1 MSIVNTILNKVD
13 LNTTKYSEK
22 LRKMGRDTRKQT
34 KGIGDSFKQLGGAWK
49 AAVAAIAA
57 GALSGAIA
65 KELMS
70 TEKAVASFIQSTGGI
85 KEARAQFEMLQ
96 QAARDT
102 IQPFDALK
110 AASLDL
116 RRNGIEPTAAQLKTF
131 SQIAYGTGQSLET
144 VASAFTGVLRGNYR
158 GLQQLGIKAQDTGTA
173 LQLTYKGVTT
183 EIQKNTAALAGYFD
197 AIGAEN
203 EGVLEYLQ
211 GGLTGAMN
219 QLENAW
225 GDFYRALGES
235 GLGDLIRDMVREA
248 ATSLDEITA
257 WINDNREPIR
267 AFFQDVGDS
276 WRTISKTAKDVFD
289 GIARASNDFWE
300 ESGLAAATGTGNM
313 IDALSQLFNFARAGF
328 LQVMKYANLA
338 WAGIRGIK
346 DIGAASF
353 EGVLTAIKTGSLAE
367 GQKVIE
373 DAIIRAAESSEEI
386 IRIYD
391 NATDDLFGDI
401 KKNLDRI
408 KEARL
413 GYEDV
418 KPGEAFNYRSWEKGG
433 APESREFGQQTA
445 TAGGKRGGG
454 RKSAPKPEKDGWP
467 EYYAGLASIARQGY
481 SDIEKLRAE
490 HGDRIAELNKQ
501 FAASQ
506 SATDAEYLAARK
518 ILDDDYFRQYKDKQK
533 EARDFLREM
542 KNDEMADLD
551 NEYRERLEKLKW
563 YYDQGL
569 ILEQEYQD
577 GLADIRKD
585 YDGKRKS
592 AKKQIPKEVQEE
604 IDGINDMAGGISNLS
619 SAFGQLTQGMS
630 ESSASYKALF
640 AIQKSFAIASAT
652 ANAILAWTQAI
663 TDTSNTTWVGKLAAY
678 ANAVALTTGI
688 LGQLKSV
695 TMHDKGGSIPAG
707 GLGIV
712 GEYGPEVVEGPARVT
727 SRRKTADLARSAM
740 SGGSVTVNLYE
751 DASRAGQSD
760 TETRDGDRIINI
772 FVSNI
777 RRGGQMAKTLENTY
791 QIRRYGA

>member
-22 LRKMGRDTRKQT
+22 LRKMGKDTRKQA
-34 KGIGDSFKQLGGAWK
+34 KGIGDDFKQLGGAWK

-116 RRNGIEPTAAQLKTF
+116 RRNGVEPTAAQLKTF

-144 VASAFTGVLRGNYR
+144 VASAFTGVIRGNYR
-158 GLQQLGIKAQDTGTA
+158 GLQQLGIKAQDTGTT

-183 EIQKNTAALAGYFD
+183 EIEKNTAALTGYF
-197 AIGAEN
+197 AEIGREN
-203 EGVLEYLQ
+203 EGVLDYLQ
-211 GGLTGAMN
+211 SGLTGAAN
-219 QLENAW
+219 QMENAW
-225 GDFYRALGES
+225 GDFYRAIAES
-235 GLGDLIRDMVREA
+235 GLGDLFRDMVRDA
-248 ATSLDEITA
+248 ATSLDDITA
-257 WINDNREPIR
+257 WINENREPIK
-267 AFFQDVGDS
+267 AFFADVGDS

-289 GIARASNDFWE
+289 GITRASNDFWE
-300 ESGLAAATGTGNM
+300 ESGLAATTGCDSM

-386 IRIYD
+386 IRLYD

-408 KEARL
+408 RLARL
-413 GYEDV
+413 GYEDL
-418 KPGEAFNYRSWEKGG
+418 KPGEIFNYRTWEKGG
-433 APESREFGQQTA
+433 APKSREFGQQTT

-454 RKSAPKPEKDGWP
+454 GRSAPKPEKDGWP

-490 HGDRIAELNKQ
+490 HGDRIAELNRQ

-518 ILDDDYFRQYKDKQK
+518 ILDDDYIRQYKDKQK

-569 ILEQEYQD
+569 ILEQDYQD

-585 YDGKRKS
+585 YDGKRKG
-592 AKKQIPKEVQEE
+592 AKKQIPKELQEE

-619 SAFGQLTQGMS
+619 SAFGELTQGMN
-630 ESSASYKALF
+630 ESSAGYKALF
-640 AIQKSFAIASAT
+640 ALQKSFAVASAT
-652 ANAILAWTQAI
+652 MNALAVWMEAL
-663 TDTSNTTWVGKLAAY
+663 DTKPFIPAGLAAY

-712 GEYGPEVVEGPARVT
+712 GEYGPEVIAGPANIT

>member
-49 AAVAAIAA
+49 AAIAAISA
-57 GALSGAIA
+57 GALTGAIS

-70 TEKAVASFIQSTGGI
+70 TEKAVASFIQTTGGI

-116 RRNGIEPTAAQLKTF
+116 RRNGVEPTAAQLKTF

-158 GLQQLGIKAQDTGTA
+158 GLQQLGITAKDTGST
-173 LQLTYKGVTT
+173 LLLTYKGVTT
-183 EIQKNTAALAGYFD
+183 EIEKNTAALSGYF
-197 AIGAEN
+197 AEIGAEN

-248 ATSLDEITA
+248 ATSLDDITA
-257 WINDNREPIR
+257 WINENREPIK
-267 AFFQDVGDS
+267 AFFEDVYTS
-276 WRTISKTAKDVFD
+276 WQEIKQVTTDTFRDIKSVVD
-289 GIARASNDFWE
+289 DFWE
-300 ESGLAAATGTGNM
+300 SSGLAAATGTNNM
-313 IDALSQLFNFARAGF
+313 IAALSQLFNFARMGF
-328 LQVMKYANLA
+328 VQVMRYANLA
-338 WAGIRGIK
+338 WEAVKGTASAQWEGISTAVTEFSLDAGYKAFDSAMGNMR
-346 DIGAASF
+346 
-353 EGVLTAIKTGSLAE
+353 
-367 GQKVIE
+367 
-373 DAIIRAAESSEEI
+373 
-386 IRIYD
+386 
-391 NATDDLFGDI
+391 
-401 KKNLDRI
+401 KNLDTINRVADSTMQDIARNTQKRI
-408 KEARL
+408 QEIEDSAL
-413 GYEDV
+413 GY
-418 KPGEAFNYRSWEKGG
+418 GG
-433 APESREFGQQTA
+433 PAAAGSYMTWLNQRGGNEPRTFGTSA
-445 TAGGKRGGG
+445 AAGGGRRGGGG
-454 RKSAPKPEKDGWP
+454 RKAAPRPEQDGWP
-467 EYYAGLASIARQGY
+467 EYFKGLQNIARQGY

-490 HGDRIAELNKQ
+490 HGDRIAELNRQ
-501 FAASQ
+501 FAESQ
-506 SATDAEYLAARK
+506 SATEAEYLAAK
-518 ILDDDYFRQYKDKQK
+518 KVLDDDYLREYKEKQQ
-533 EARDFLREM
+533 EARDYLREL
-542 KNDEMADLD
+542 KNDEMLDLD
-551 NEYRERLEKLKW
+551 NEYRTKLEKLREFHE
-563 YYDQGL
+563 QGL
-569 ILEQEYQD
+569 IAEQEYQD

-585 YDGKRKS
+585 YDSKRE
-592 AKKQIPKEVQEE
+592 KKGLSKDQQKE
-604 IDGINDMAGGISNLS
+604 IDGIHDMAGGINTLS
-619 SAFGQLTQGMS
+619 EAFGNLTQGMS
-630 ESSASYKALF
+630 ESSAAYKALF
-640 AIQKSFAIASAT
+640 VLQKSFAVASAT
-652 ANAILAWTQAI
+652 MNAFAAWMEAL
-663 TDTSNTTWVGKLAAY
+663 NTKPFIPAGLAAY

-695 TMHDKGGSIPAG
+695 TMHDKGGRIPAG

-712 GEYGPEVVEGPARVT
+712 GEYGPEVIEGPANVT
-727 SRRKTADLARSAM
+727 SRRKTADLARSAI

-760 TETRDGDRIINI
+760 TEEQDGDRIINI

>member
-34 KGIGDSFKQLGGAWK
+34 KGIGASFKELGGAWK

-116 RRNGIEPTAAQLKTF
+116 RRNGIEPTADQLKTF

-144 VASAFTGVLRGNYR
+144 VASAFTGVIRGNYR
-158 GLQQLGIKAQDTGTA
+158 GLQQLGIKAQDTGTT

-183 EIQKNTAALAGYFD
+183 EIEKNTAALSGYFA
-197 AIGAEN
+197 AIGQEN

-211 GGLTGAMN
+211 GGLTGAVN
-219 QLENAW
+219 QMENAW

-276 WRTISKTAKDVFD
+276 WRAISKTAKDVFD
-289 GIARASNDFWE
+289 GIAKASNDFWE

-353 EGVLTAIKTGSLAE
+353 EGVLTAIKTGSLEE

-373 DAIIRAAESSEEI
+373 NAIIRAAESSEEI

-408 KEARL
+408 RLARL
-413 GYEDV
+413 GYEDL
-418 KPGEAFNYRSWEKGG
+418 KPGEVFNYRSWEKGG

-445 TAGGKRGGG
+445 TAGGKRGGGG

-518 ILDDDYFRQYKDKQK
+518 ILDDDYIRQYKDKQK

-551 NEYRERLEKLKW
+551 NEYREKLEKLKE

-569 ILEQEYQD
+569 ILETEYQD

-585 YDGKRKS
+585 YDSKRE
-592 AKKQIPKEVQEE
+592 KKGLSKDQQKE
-604 IDGINDMAGGISNLS
+604 IDGIHDMASGINTLS
-619 SAFGQLTQGMS
+619 EAFGNLTQGMS
-630 ESSASYKALF
+630 ESSTAYKALF
-640 AIQKSFAIASAT
+640 VLQKSFAVASAT
-652 ANAILAWTQAI
+652 MNAFAAWMEAL
-663 TDTSNTTWVGKLAAY
+663 NTKPFIPAGLAAY

-727 SRRKTADLARSAM
+727 SRRKTADLARSAI

>member
-22 LRKMGRDTRKQT
+22 LRKMGKDTRKQT
-34 KGIGDSFKQLGGAWK
+34 KGIGASFKELGGAWK

-116 RRNGIEPTAAQLKTF
+116 RRNGVEPTAAQLKTF

-144 VASAFTGVLRGNYR
+144 VASAFTGVIRGNYR
-158 GLQQLGIKAQDTGTA
+158 GLQQLGIKAQDTGAT

-183 EIQKNTAALAGYFD
+183 EIQKNTAALAAYF
-197 AIGAEN
+197 AEIGQEN

-248 ATSLDEITA
+248 ATSLDDITA
-257 WINDNREPIR
+257 WINDNREPIK
-267 AFFQDVGDS
+267 AFFTTITESWDS
-276 WRTISKTAKDVFD
+276 IVTATKDSVKIIKD
-289 GIARASNDFWE
+289 TVNDLWE
-300 ESGLAAATGTGNM
+300 SSGLAAATGTNNM
-313 IDALSQLFNFARAGF
+313 IEALSQFFNFARAGF
-328 LQVMKYANLA
+328 LEVAK
-338 WAGIRGIK
+338 WATNTWTAIMGGFQAVGEGIGNWLGGGEFGKAYNRVLNQAADQIGK
-346 DIGAASF
+346 DTENFNG
-353 EGVLTAIKTGSLAE
+353 AIKTYHAE
-367 GQKVIE
+367 I
-373 DAIIRAAESSEEI
+373 S
-386 IRIYD
+386 
-391 NATDDLFGDI
+391 
-401 KKNLDRI
+401 KNLQRLAD
-408 KEARL
+408 ANL
-413 GYEDV
+413 GYKDL
-418 KPGEAFNYRSWEKGG
+418 KPGEVFNYRSWEQGG
-433 APESREFGQQTA
+433 APEPREFGQQTT
-445 TAGGKRGGG
+445 TAGGKRGGGG

-518 ILDDDYFRQYKDKQK
+518 ILDDDYLRQYKDKQQ

-542 KNDEMADLD
+542 KNDEMLDLD
-551 NEYRERLEKLKW
+551 NEYREKLEKLKE

-569 ILEQEYQD
+569 ILETEYQE
-577 GLADIRKD
+577 GLSDIRKD

-604 IDGINDMAGGISNLS
+604 IDGINDMAGGINNLS
-619 SAFGQLTQGMS
+619 SAFGNLTQGMS
-630 ESSASYKALF
+630 ESSTAYKALF
-640 AIQKSFAIASAT
+640 ALQKSFAVASAT
-652 ANAILAWTQAI
+652 MNAFAAWMEAL
-663 TDTSNTTWVGKLAAY
+663 NTKPFIPAGLAAY

-712 GEYGPEVVEGPARVT
+712 GEYGPEVIAGPANVT
-727 SRRKTADLARSAM
+727 SRRKTADLARSAI

>member
-34 KGIGDSFKQLGGAWK
+34 KGIGASFKELGGAWK

-158 GLQQLGIKAQDTGTA
+158 GLQQLGIKAQDTGAT

-183 EIQKNTAALAGYFD
+183 EIQKNTAALSGYFA

-248 ATSLDEITA
+248 ASSLDDITA
-257 WINDNREPIR
+257 WINENREPIR

-289 GIARASNDFWE
+289 GIAKASNDFWE

-408 KEARL
+408 KETRL

-418 KPGEAFNYRSWEKGG
+418 KPGETFNYRSWEKGG
-433 APESREFGQQTA
+433 APEPREFGQQT
-445 TAGGKRGGG
+445 TAGGKRGGGG

-518 ILDDDYFRQYKDKQK
+518 ILDDDYLRQYKDKQQ

-542 KNDEMADLD
+542 KNDEMLDLD
-551 NEYRERLEKLKW
+551 NEYREKLEKLKE

-619 SAFGQLTQGMS
+619 SAFGELTQGMS
-630 ESSASYKALF
+630 KSSASYKALF
-640 AIQKSFAIASAT
+640 AMQKSFAVASAT
-652 ANAILAWTQAI
+652 MNAFAAWMEAL
-663 TDTSNTTWVGKLAAY
+663 NTKPFIPAGLAAY

-712 GEYGPEVVEGPARVT
+712 GEYGPEIIEGPANVT

-751 DASRAGQSD
+751 DASRAGQSE
-760 TETRDGDRIINI
+760 TEERDGDRIINI

>member
-34 KGIGDSFKQLGGAWK
+34 KGIGASFKELGGAWK

-144 VASAFTGVLRGNYR
+144 VASAFTGVIRGNYR
-158 GLQQLGIKAQDTGTA
+158 GLQQLGIKAQDTGAT

-183 EIQKNTAALAGYFD
+183 EIQKNTAALAAYFD
-197 AIGAEN
+197 AIGKEN

-211 GGLTGAMN
+211 GGLTGAIN
-219 QLENAW
+219 QMENAW

-248 ATSLDEITA
+248 ASALDDITA

-289 GIARASNDFWE
+289 GIAKASNDFWE

-373 DAIIRAAESSEEI
+373 NAIIRAAESSEEI
-386 IRIYD
+386 IRLYD

-408 KEARL
+408 RLARL
-413 GYEDV
+413 GYEDL
-418 KPGEAFNYRSWEKGG
+418 KPGEIFNYRSWEKGG
-433 APESREFGQQTA
+433 APESREFGQQT
-445 TAGGKRGGG
+445 TTTGGKRGGGG

-518 ILDDDYFRQYKDKQK
+518 VLDDDYLRQYKDKQQ

-542 KNDEMADLD
+542 KNDEIADLD

-585 YDGKRKS
+585 YDGKRKD

-604 IDGINDMAGGISNLS
+604 IDGINDMAGGINNLS
-619 SAFGQLTQGMS
+619 SAFGELTQGMS

-640 AIQKSFAIASAT
+640 AIQKSFAVASAT
-652 ANAILAWTQAI
+652 MNAFAAWMKAL
-663 TDTSNTTWVGKLAAY
+663 NTTPFIPAGLAAY

-712 GEYGPEVVEGPARVT
+712 GEYGPEVVEGPVRVT
-727 SRRKTADLARSAM
+727 SRRKTADLARSAI

-751 DASRAGQSD
+751 DASRAGQSE

>member
-158 GLQQLGIKAQDTGTA
+158 GLQQLGIKAQDTGTT

-183 EIQKNTAALAGYFD
+183 EIQKNTAALSGYFD

-248 ATSLDEITA
+248 ASSLDDITA
-257 WINDNREPIR
+257 WINENREPIR

-289 GIARASNDFWE
+289 GIAKASNDFWE

-353 EGVLTAIKTGSLAE
+353 EGVLTAIKTGSLEE

-373 DAIIRAAESSEEI
+373 NAIIRAAESSEEI

-401 KKNLDRI
+401 KKNLERI

-418 KPGEAFNYRSWEKGG
+418 KPGEIFNYRSWEQGG
-433 APESREFGQQTA
+433 APKSREFGQQT
-445 TAGGKRGGG
+445 TTGGKRGGG
-454 RKSAPKPEKDGWP
+454 RAAPKPEKDGWP

-518 ILDDDYFRQYKDKQK
+518 ILDDDYIRQYKDKQK

-640 AIQKSFAIASAT
+640 AIQKSFTVASAT
-652 ANAILAWTQAI
+652 MSAFAAWMEALK
-663 TDTSNTTWVGKLAAY
+663 TTPFIPAGLAAY

-688 LGQLKSV
+688 LGKLKSV

-712 GEYGPEVVEGPARVT
+712 GEYGPEVIAGPANVT

-751 DASRAGQSD
+751 DASRAGQSE

>member
-34 KGIGDSFKQLGGAWK
+34 KGIGASFKELGGAWK

-116 RRNGIEPTAAQLKTF
+116 RRNGIEPTADQLKTF

-144 VASAFTGVLRGNYR
+144 VASAFTGVIRGNYR
-158 GLQQLGIKAQDTGTA
+158 GLQQLGIKAQDTGTT

-183 EIQKNTAALAGYFD
+183 EIEKNTAALSGYFD

-248 ATSLDEITA
+248 ASSLDDITA
-257 WINDNREPIR
+257 WINENREPIR

-289 GIARASNDFWE
+289 GIAKASNDFWE

-386 IRIYD
+386 IRLYD

-401 KKNLDRI
+401 KKNLERI
-408 KEARL
+408 KLARL

-418 KPGEAFNYRSWEKGG
+418 KPGEVFNYRSWEKGG
-433 APESREFGQQTA
+433 APKSREFGQQNT

-454 RKSAPKPEKDGWP
+454 RAAPKPEKDGWP
-467 EYYAGLASIARQGY
+467 EYYASLVGIARQGY

-518 ILDDDYFRQYKDKQK
+518 VLDDDYLRQYKDKQQ

-542 KNDEMADLD
+542 KNDEMLDLD
-551 NEYRERLEKLKW
+551 NEYREKLEKLKE

-604 IDGINDMAGGISNLS
+604 IDGINDMAGGINNLS
-619 SAFGQLTQGMS
+619 SAFGNLTQGMS

-640 AIQKSFAIASAT
+640 AIQKSFAVASAT
-652 ANAILAWTQAI
+652 MNAFAAWMKAL
-663 TDTSNTTWVGKLAAY
+663 NTTPFIPAGLAAY

-712 GEYGPEVVEGPARVT
+712 GEYGPEVIAGPANVT

-751 DASRAGQSD
+751 DASRAGQSE

>member
-116 RRNGIEPTAAQLKTF
+116 RRNGVEPTAAQLKTF

-158 GLQQLGIKAQDTGTA
+158 GLQQLGIKAQDTGTT

-183 EIQKNTAALAGYFD
+183 EIQKNTAALSAYFA
-197 AIGAEN
+197 AIGQEN

-219 QLENAW
+219 QMENAW

-248 ATSLDEITA
+248 ASALDDITA

-276 WRTISKTAKDVFD
+276 WRAISKTAKDVFD
-289 GIARASNDFWE
+289 GIAKASNDFWE

-353 EGVLTAIKTGSLAE
+353 EGVLTAIKTGSLEE

-373 DAIIRAAESSEEI
+373 NAIINAAESSEEI

-408 KEARL
+408 KFARL
-413 GYEDV
+413 GYEDL
-418 KPGEAFNYRSWEKGG
+418 KPGEVFNYRSWEKGG

-445 TAGGKRGGG
+445 AGGKRGGG
-454 RKSAPKPEKDGWP
+454 KAAPKPEKDGWP

-490 HGDRIAELNKQ
+490 HGDRIAELNRQ

-518 ILDDDYFRQYKDKQK
+518 VLDDDYLRQYKDKQQ

-542 KNDEMADLD
+542 KNDEMLDLD
-551 NEYRERLEKLKW
+551 AEYREKLAKLKE

-604 IDGINDMAGGISNLS
+604 IDGINDMAGGINNLS
-619 SAFGQLTQGMS
+619 SAFGNLTQGMS

-640 AIQKSFAIASAT
+640 AIQKSFAVASAT
-652 ANAILAWTQAI
+652 MNAFAAWMEAL
-663 TDTSNTTWVGKLAAY
+663 NTTPFIPAGLAAY

-727 SRRKTADLARSAM
+727 SRRKTADLARSAI

-751 DASRAGQSD
+751 DASRAGQSE

>member
-116 RRNGIEPTAAQLKTF
+116 RRNGIEPTADQLKTF

-158 GLQQLGIKAQDTGTA
+158 GLQQLGIKAQDTGTT

-248 ATSLDEITA
+248 ASSLDDITA
-257 WINDNREPIR
+257 WINENREPIK
-267 AFFQDVGDS
+267 AFFADVGDS

-289 GIARASNDFWE
+289 GIAQASNDFWE

-391 NATDDLFGDI
+391 TATDDLFGDI

-413 GYEDV
+413 GYEDR
-418 KPGEAFNYRSWEKGG
+418 KPGEIFNYRSWEKGG
-433 APESREFGQQTA
+433 APESREFGQQTT

-454 RKSAPKPEKDGWP
+454 RAAPKPEKDGWP

-518 ILDDDYFRQYKDKQK
+518 ILDDDYLRQYKDKQQ

-542 KNDEMADLD
+542 KNDEVLDLD
-551 NEYRERLEKLKW
+551 NEYREKLEKLKE

-585 YDGKRKS
+585 YDGKRKD
-592 AKKQIPKEVQEE
+592 AKKQLPKEVQEE
-604 IDGINDMAGGISNLS
+604 IDGINEMAGGISNLS

-640 AIQKSFAIASAT
+640 ALQKSFTVASAT
-652 ANAILAWTQAI
+652 MSALAAWMTAL
-663 TDTSNTTWVGKLAAY
+663 DTKPFIPAGLAAY

-712 GEYGPEVVEGPARVT
+712 GEYGPEIIEGPANVT

>member
-116 RRNGIEPTAAQLKTF
+116 RRNGIEPTAGQLKTF

-144 VASAFTGVLRGNYR
+144 VASAFTGVIRGNYR
-158 GLQQLGIKAQDTGTA
+158 GLQQLGIKAQDTGTT

-183 EIQKNTAALAGYFD
+183 EIQKNTAALSAYF
-197 AIGAEN
+197 AEIGAEN

-248 ATSLDEITA
+248 ATSLDDITA
-257 WINDNREPIR
+257 WINENREPIR

-289 GIARASNDFWE
+289 GITRASNDFWE

-373 DAIIRAAESSEEI
+373 NAIIRAAESSEEI

-408 KEARL
+408 RLARL
-413 GYEDV
+413 GYEDL
-418 KPGEAFNYRSWEKGG
+418 KPGEIFNYRTWEKGG
-433 APESREFGQQTA
+433 APESREFGQQT
-445 TAGGKRGGG
+445 TTTGGKRGGG
-454 RKSAPKPEKDGWP
+454 RAAPKPEKDGWP

-518 ILDDDYFRQYKDKQK
+518 ILDDDYIRQYKDKQK

-619 SAFGQLTQGMS
+619 SAFGELTRGMS

-640 AIQKSFAIASAT
+640 AIQKSFAVASAT
-652 ANAILAWTQAI
+652 MNAIVAWTQAL
-663 TDTSNTTWVGKLAAY
+663 TDPTITTWMGKLAAY

-688 LGQLKSV
+688 LGQLKGV

-712 GEYGPEVVEGPARVT
+712 GEYGPEVIEGPARVT
-727 SRRKTADLARSAM
+727 SRRKTADLARSAI

-751 DASRAGQSD
+751 DASRAGQSE

>member
-144 VASAFTGVLRGNYR
+144 VASAFTGVIRGNYR
-158 GLQQLGIKAQDTGTA
+158 GLQQLGIKAQDTGTT

-183 EIQKNTAALAGYFD
+183 EIEKNTAALSAYFD

-248 ATSLDEITA
+248 ATSLDDITA

-328 LQVMKYANLA
+328 LQVMKYAELT
-338 WAGIRGIK
+338 WA
-346 DIGAASF
+346 
-353 EGVLTAIKTGSLAE
+353 AIKGVVNAQWE
-367 GQKVIE
+367 GISTTVTELSFSAGKE
-373 DAIIRAAESSEEI
+373 AYANAMNSALKNAAEIS
-386 IRIYD
+386 RLYD
-391 NATDDLFGDI
+391 ASTDDIFRDI
-401 KKNLDRI
+401 KKNLERI
-408 KEARL
+408 KLARL

-418 KPGEAFNYRSWEKGG
+418 KPGEVFNYRTWEKGG
-433 APESREFGQQTA
+433 AQEPREFGQQT
-445 TAGGKRGGG
+445 TTTGGKRGGGG

-467 EYYAGLASIARQGY
+467 EYYASLASIARQGY

-518 ILDDDYFRQYKDKQK
+518 ILDDDYIRQYKDKQQ

-551 NEYRERLEKLKW
+551 NEYREKLEKLKE

-604 IDGINDMAGGISNLS
+604 IDGINDMAAGVNNLS
-619 SAFGQLTQGMS
+619 SAFGNLTQGMS

-640 AIQKSFAIASAT
+640 ALQKSFAVASAT
-652 ANAILAWTQAI
+652 MNAFAAWMEAL
-663 TDTSNTTWVGKLAAY
+663 NTKPFIPAGLAAY

-712 GEYGPEVVEGPARVT
+712 GEYGPEIIEGPANVT

>member
-158 GLQQLGIKAQDTGTA
+158 GLQQLGIKAQDTGTT

-183 EIQKNTAALAGYFD
+183 EIEKNTAALSAYF
-197 AIGAEN
+197 AEIGQEN

-211 GGLTGAMN
+211 GGLTGAVN
-219 QLENAW
+219 QMENAW

-248 ATSLDEITA
+248 ASALDDITA

-289 GIARASNDFWE
+289 GIAKASNDFWE

-353 EGVLTAIKTGSLAE
+353 EGVLTAIKTGSLEE

-373 DAIIRAAESSEEI
+373 NAIIRAAESSEEI

-408 KEARL
+408 RLAEL
-413 GYEDV
+413 GYKDL
-418 KPGEAFNYRSWEKGG
+418 KPGEIFNYRSWEQGG
-433 APESREFGQQTA
+433 APKSREFGQQT
-445 TAGGKRGGG
+445 TTTGGKRGGG

-506 SATDAEYLAARK
+506 SATDAELAAAKK
-518 ILDDDYFRQYKDKQK
+518 IIDDDYLRQYKDKQQ

-569 ILEQEYQD
+569 ILETEYQE
-577 GLADIRKD
+577 GLSDIRKD

-604 IDGINDMAGGISNLS
+604 IDGINDMAAGVNNLS
-619 SAFGQLTQGMS
+619 SAFGNLTQGMS

-640 AIQKSFAIASAT
+640 AIQKSFTVASAT
-652 ANAILAWTQAI
+652 MSAFAAWMEALK
-663 TDTSNTTWVGKLAAY
+663 TTPFIPAGLAAY

-751 DASRAGQSD
+751 DASRAGQSE

>member
-13 LNTTKYSEK
+13 LNTSKYSEK

-34 KGIGDSFKQLGGAWK
+34 KGSGDSFKQLGGAWK

-144 VASAFTGVLRGNYR
+144 VASAFTGVIRGNYR
-158 GLQQLGIKAQDTGTA
+158 GLQQLGIKAQDTGTT

-183 EIQKNTAALAGYFD
+183 EIQKNTAALSGYFD
-197 AIGAEN
+197 AIGQEN

-225 GDFYRALGES
+225 GDFYRAIGES

-248 ATSLDEITA
+248 ASSLDDITA
-257 WINDNREPIR
+257 WINENREPIR

-276 WRTISKTAKDVFD
+276 WREISKTAKDVFD
-289 GIARASNDFWE
+289 GIAKASNDFWE

-328 LQVMKYANLA
+328 LQVMKYAELT
-338 WAGIRGIK
+338 WA
-346 DIGAASF
+346 
-353 EGVLTAIKTGSLAE
+353 AIKGVVNAQWE
-367 GQKVIE
+367 GISTTVTELSFSAGKE
-373 DAIIRAAESSEEI
+373 AYANAMNSALKNAAEIS
-386 IRIYD
+386 RLYD
-391 NATDDLFGDI
+391 ASTDDIFRDI
-401 KKNLDRI
+401 KKNLERI
-408 KEARL
+408 KLARL

-418 KPGEAFNYRSWEKGG
+418 KPGEVFNYRTWEKGG
-433 APESREFGQQTA
+433 AQEPREFGQQT
-445 TAGGKRGGG
+445 TTTGGKRGGGG

-467 EYYAGLASIARQGY
+467 EYYASLASIARQGY

-518 ILDDDYFRQYKDKQK
+518 ILDDDYIRQYKDKQQ

-542 KNDEMADLD
+542 KNDEMLDLD
-551 NEYRERLEKLKW
+551 AEYREKLEKLKE

-604 IDGINDMAGGISNLS
+604 IDGINDMAAGVNNLS
-619 SAFGQLTQGMS
+619 SAFGNLTQGMS
-630 ESSASYKALF
+630 ESSAGYKALF
-640 AIQKSFAIASAT
+640 ALQKSFAVASAT
-652 ANAILAWTQAI
+652 MNAFAAWMEAL
-663 TDTSNTTWVGKLAAY
+663 NTKPFIPAGLAAY

-712 GEYGPEVVEGPARVT
+712 GEYGPEVIEGPARVT

>member
-34 KGIGDSFKQLGGAWK
+34 KGIGASFKELGGAWK

-116 RRNGIEPTAAQLKTF
+116 RRNGIEPTADQLKTF

-158 GLQQLGIKAQDTGTA
+158 GLQQLGIKAQDTGAT

-183 EIQKNTAALAGYFD
+183 EIEKNTAALSGYFA
-197 AIGAEN
+197 AIGQEN

-211 GGLTGAMN
+211 GGLTGAVN
-219 QLENAW
+219 QMENAW

-248 ATSLDEITA
+248 ATSLDDITA
-257 WINDNREPIR
+257 WINDNREPIK

-289 GIARASNDFWE
+289 GIAKASNDFWE

-373 DAIIRAAESSEEI
+373 NAIIRAAESSEEI

-408 KEARL
+408 RLARL
-413 GYEDV
+413 GYEDL
-418 KPGEAFNYRSWEKGG
+418 KPGEIFNYRTWEKGG
-433 APESREFGQQTA
+433 APESREFGQQTTA
-445 TAGGKRGGG
+445 TGGKRGGG
-454 RKSAPKPEKDGWP
+454 RAAPKPEKDGWP

-490 HGDRIAELNKQ
+490 HGDRIAELNRQ

-518 ILDDDYFRQYKDKQK
+518 ILDDDYIRQYKDKQK

-542 KNDEMADLD
+542 KNDELADLD

-640 AIQKSFAIASAT
+640 AIQKSFAVASAT
-652 ANAILAWTQAI
+652 MNAFAAWMEAL
-663 TDTSNTTWVGKLAAY
+663 DTKPFIPAGLAAY

-695 TMHDKGGSIPAG
+695 TMHDKGGRIPAG

-712 GEYGPEVVEGPARVT
+712 GEYGPEVIEGPANVT

-751 DASRAGQSD
+751 DASRAGQSE

>member
-158 GLQQLGIKAQDTGTA
+158 GLQQLGIKAQDTGAT

-183 EIQKNTAALAGYFD
+183 EIEKNTAALSAYF
-197 AIGAEN
+197 AEIGQEN

-225 GDFYRALGES
+225 GDFYRAIGES

-248 ATSLDEITA
+248 ASSLDDITA
-257 WINDNREPIR
+257 WINENREPIR

-276 WRTISKTAKDVFD
+276 WREISKTAKDVFD
-289 GIARASNDFWE
+289 GIAKASNDFWE

-328 LQVMKYANLA
+328 LQVMKYAELT
-338 WAGIRGIK
+338 WA
-346 DIGAASF
+346 
-353 EGVLTAIKTGSLAE
+353 AIKGVVNAQWE
-367 GQKVIE
+367 GISTTVTELSFSAGKE
-373 DAIIRAAESSEEI
+373 AYANAMNSALKNAAEIS
-386 IRIYD
+386 RLYD
-391 NATDDLFGDI
+391 ASTDDIFRDI
-401 KKNLDRI
+401 KKNLERI
-408 KEARL
+408 KLARL

-418 KPGEAFNYRSWEKGG
+418 KPGEVFNYRTWEKGG
-433 APESREFGQQTA
+433 AQEPREFGQQT
-445 TAGGKRGGG
+445 TTTGGKRGGGG

-467 EYYAGLASIARQGY
+467 EYYASLASIARQGY

-518 ILDDDYFRQYKDKQK
+518 ILDDDYIRQYKDKQK

-551 NEYRERLEKLKW
+551 NEYREKLEKLKE

-569 ILEQEYQD
+569 ILETEYQD

-604 IDGINDMAGGISNLS
+604 IDGINDMAGGINNLS
-619 SAFGQLTQGMS
+619 SAFGNLTQGMS

-640 AIQKSFAIASAT
+640 AIQKSFAVASAT
-652 ANAILAWTQAI
+652 MNAFAAWMEAL
-663 TDTSNTTWVGKLAAY
+663 NTKPFIPAGLAAY

-712 GEYGPEVVEGPARVT
+712 GEYGPEVIEGPARVT

-751 DASRAGQSD
+751 DASRAGQSE

-777 RRGGQMAKTLENTY
+777 RRGGQMAKTLESTY

>member
-116 RRNGIEPTAAQLKTF
+116 RRNGIEPTADQLKTF

-144 VASAFTGVLRGNYR
+144 VASAFTGVIRGNYR
-158 GLQQLGIKAQDTGTA
+158 GLQQLGIKAQDTGTT

-183 EIQKNTAALAGYFD
+183 EIEKNTAALSAYFA
-197 AIGAEN
+197 AIGQEN

-248 ATSLDEITA
+248 ASSLDDITA

-289 GIARASNDFWE
+289 GIAKASNDFWE

-353 EGVLTAIKTGSLAE
+353 EGVLTAIKTGSLEE

-373 DAIIRAAESSEEI
+373 NAIIRAAESSEEI

-401 KKNLDRI
+401 KKNLERI
-408 KEARL
+408 KLARL

-418 KPGEAFNYRSWEKGG
+418 KPGEVFNYRTWEKGG
-433 APESREFGQQTA
+433 APEPREFGQQTA

-454 RKSAPKPEKDGWP
+454 RAAPKPEKDGWP

-518 ILDDDYFRQYKDKQK
+518 ILDDDYIRQYKDKQK

-604 IDGINDMAGGISNLS
+604 IDGINEMAGGISNLS

-640 AIQKSFAIASAT
+640 AIQKSFAVASAT
-652 ANAILAWTQAI
+652 MNAFAAWMEAL
-663 TDTSNTTWVGKLAAY
+663 DTKPFIPAGLAAY

-712 GEYGPEVVEGPARVT
+712 GEYGPEVIAGPANVT
-727 SRRKTADLARSAM
+727 SRRKTADLARSAI

>member
-49 AAVAAIAA
+49 AAIAAISA
-57 GALSGAIA
+57 GALTGAIS

-70 TEKAVASFIQSTGGI
+70 TEKAVASFIQTTGGV

-116 RRNGIEPTAAQLKTF
+116 RRNGVEPTAAQLKTF

-158 GLQQLGIKAQDTGTA
+158 GLQQLGITAKDTGNT
-173 LQLTYKGVTT
+173 LLLTYKGVTT
-183 EIQKNTAALAGYFD
+183 EIEKNTAALSGYFSEL
-197 AIGAEN
+197 GQEN

-219 QLENAW
+219 QLDNAW

-248 ATSLDEITA
+248 ATSLDDITA
-257 WINDNREPIR
+257 WINDNKEPIR

-289 GIARASNDFWE
+289 GITRASNDFWE

-373 DAIIRAAESSEEI
+373 NAIIRAAESSEEI

-408 KEARL
+408 RLARL
-413 GYEDV
+413 GYEDL
-418 KPGEAFNYRSWEKGG
+418 KPGEIFNYRTWEKGG
-433 APESREFGQQTA
+433 APESREFGQQT
-445 TAGGKRGGG
+445 TAGGGKRGGG

-490 HGDRIAELNKQ
+490 HGDRIAELNRQ
-501 FAASQ
+501 FAESQ
-506 SATDAEYLAARK
+506 SATEAEYLAAK
-518 ILDDDYFRQYKDKQK
+518 KVLDDDYLREYKEKQQ
-533 EARDFLREM
+533 EARDYLREL
-542 KNDEMADLD
+542 KNDEMLDLD
-551 NEYRERLEKLKW
+551 NEYRTKLEKLREFHE
-563 YYDQGL
+563 QGL
-569 ILEQEYQD
+569 IAEQEYQD

-585 YDGKRKS
+585 YDSKRE
-592 AKKQIPKEVQEE
+592 KKGLSKDQQKE
-604 IDGINDMAGGISNLS
+604 IDGIHDMAGGINTLS
-619 SAFGQLTQGMS
+619 EAFANLTQGMS
-630 ESSASYKALF
+630 ESSSSYKALF
-640 AIQKSFAIASAT
+640 ALQKSFAIASAT
-652 ANAILAWTQAI
+652 MNAFAAWMEALSTKPFIPA
-663 TDTSNTTWVGKLAAY
+663 GLAAY

-695 TMHDKGGSIPAG
+695 TMHDKGGRIPAG

-712 GEYGPEVVEGPARVT
+712 GEYGPEVIEGPANVT

-760 TETRDGDRIINI
+760 TEERDGDRIINI

>member
-34 KGIGDSFKQLGGAWK
+34 KGIGASFKELGGAWK

-158 GLQQLGIKAQDTGTA
+158 GLQQLGIKAQDTGTT

-183 EIQKNTAALAGYFD
+183 EIQKNTAALSAYFD

-203 EGVLEYLQ
+203 EGVLDYLQ

-219 QLENAW
+219 QMENAW

-248 ATSLDEITA
+248 ASSLDDITA
-257 WINDNREPIR
+257 WINENREPIR

-289 GIARASNDFWE
+289 GIAKASNDFWE

-373 DAIIRAAESSEEI
+373 NAIISAAESSEEI

-408 KEARL
+408 RLARL
-413 GYEDV
+413 GYEDL
-418 KPGEAFNYRSWEKGG
+418 KPGETFNYRSWEKGG
-433 APESREFGQQTA
+433 APESREFGQQT

-454 RKSAPKPEKDGWP
+454 RKAAPKPEKDGWP

-490 HGDRIAELNKQ
+490 HGDRIAELNRQ

-518 ILDDDYFRQYKDKQK
+518 VLDDDYLRQYKDKQQ

-542 KNDEMADLD
+542 KNDEMLDLD
-551 NEYRERLEKLKW
+551 NEYREKLAKLKE

-604 IDGINDMAGGISNLS
+604 IDGINDMAGGINNLS
-619 SAFGQLTQGMS
+619 SAFGNLTQGMS

-640 AIQKSFAIASAT
+640 AIQKSFAVASAT
-652 ANAILAWTQAI
+652 MNAFAAWMEAL
-663 TDTSNTTWVGKLAAY
+663 NTKPFIPAGLAAY

-727 SRRKTADLARSAM
+727 SRRKTADLARSAI

-751 DASRAGQSD
+751 DASRAGQSE

>member
-116 RRNGIEPTAAQLKTF
+116 RRNGIEPTADQLKTF

-158 GLQQLGIKAQDTGTA
+158 GLQQLGIKAQDTGAT

-183 EIQKNTAALAGYFD
+183 EIQKNTAALAGYFA

-248 ATSLDEITA
+248 ASSLDDITA
-257 WINDNREPIR
+257 WINENREPIR

-276 WRTISKTAKDVFD
+276 WRAISKTAKDVFD
-289 GIARASNDFWE
+289 GITRASNDFWE

-418 KPGEAFNYRSWEKGG
+418 KPGENFNYRTWEKGG
-433 APESREFGQQTA
+433 APEPREFGQQTT

-518 ILDDDYFRQYKDKQK
+518 ILDDDYLRQYKDKQQ

-585 YDGKRKS
+585 YDGKRKD
-592 AKKQIPKEVQEE
+592 AKKQLPKETQEE
-604 IDGINDMAGGISNLS
+604 IDGLHDMASGVSNLS
-619 SAFGQLTQGMS
+619 SAFGELTQGMS

-640 AIQKSFAIASAT
+640 AMQKSFAVASAT
-652 ANAILAWTQAI
+652 LNAFAAWTEAL
-663 TDTSNTTWVGKLAAY
+663 DTKPFIPAGLAAY
-678 ANAVALTTGI
+678 ANAVALTTRI

-760 TETRDGDRIINI
+760 TEEQDGDRIINI

>member
-49 AAVAAIAA
+49 AAIAAISA
-57 GALSGAIA
+57 GALTGAIS

-116 RRNGIEPTAAQLKTF
+116 RRNGVEPTAAQL
-131 SQIAYGTGQSLET
+131 
-144 VASAFTGVLRGNYR
+144 
-158 GLQQLGIKAQDTGTA
+158 
-173 LQLTYKGVTT
+173 LTYKGVTT
-183 EIQKNTAALAGYFD
+183 ELEKNTAALSGYFSEL
-197 AIGAEN
+197 GQEN

-248 ATSLDEITA
+248 ASSLDDITA
-257 WINDNREPIR
+257 WINENREPIK
-267 AFFQDVGDS
+267 AFFEDVYSS
-276 WRTISKTAKDVFD
+276 WQEIKQVTTDAFRDIKAVVD
-289 GIARASNDFWE
+289 DFWE
-300 ESGLAAATGTGNM
+300 SSGLAAATGTNNM
-313 IDALSQLFNFARAGF
+313 IAALSQLFNFARMGF
-328 LQVMKYANLA
+328 VQVMRYANLA
-338 WAGIRGIK
+338 WEAVKGTATAQWEGI
-346 DIGAASF
+346 S
-353 EGVLTAIKTGSLAE
+353 TAITEFSLDAGYKAFDSAMGNMRKNMDTINRVADSTMQDIARDTRKRIQE
-367 GQKVIE
+367 IE
-373 DAIIRAAESSEEI
+373 DSA
-386 IRIYD
+386 
-391 NATDDLFGDI
+391 
-401 KKNLDRI
+401 
-408 KEARL
+408 L
-413 GYEDV
+413 GYGGPASSGSYMTWLNQRGGNE
-418 KPGEAFNYRSWEKGG
+418 PRAFGTS
-433 APESREFGQQTA
+433 A
-445 TAGGKRGGG
+445 TAGGGRRGGGG
-454 RKSAPKPEKDGWP
+454 RKAAPRPEQDGWP
-467 EYYAGLASIARQGY
+467 EYYKSLQNIARQGY

-490 HGDRIAELNKQ
+490 HGDRIAELNRQ

-506 SATDAEYLAARK
+506 SATEAEYLAAK
-518 ILDDDYFRQYKDKQK
+518 KVLDDDYLREYKEKQQ
-533 EARDFLREM
+533 EARDYLREL
-542 KNDEMADLD
+542 KNDEMLDLD
-551 NEYRERLEKLKW
+551 NEYRTKLEKLREFHE
-563 YYDQGL
+563 QGL
-569 ILEQEYQD
+569 IAEQEYQD

-585 YDGKRKS
+585 YDSKRE
-592 AKKQIPKEVQEE
+592 KKGLSKDQQKE
-604 IDGINDMAGGISNLS
+604 IDGIHDMAGGINTLSEAFSN
-619 SAFGQLTQGMS
+619 LTQGMS
-630 ESSASYKALF
+630 ESSTAYKALF
-640 AIQKSFAIASAT
+640 VLQKSFAKPFIPA
-652 ANAILAWTQAI
+652 
-663 TDTSNTTWVGKLAAY
+663 GLAAY

-695 TMHDKGGSIPAG
+695 TMHDKGGRIPAG

-712 GEYGPEVVEGPARVT
+712 GEYGPEVIEGPANVT

-760 TETRDGDRIINI
+760 TEEQDGDRIINI

>member
-116 RRNGIEPTAAQLKTF
+116 RRNGIEPTADQLKTF

-144 VASAFTGVLRGNYR
+144 VASAFTGVIRGNYR
-158 GLQQLGIKAQDTGTA
+158 GLQQLGIKAQDTGAT

-183 EIQKNTAALAGYFD
+183 EIEKNTAALSAYF
-197 AIGAEN
+197 AEIGQEN

-211 GGLTGAMN
+211 GGLTGAVN
-219 QLENAW
+219 QMENAW

-248 ATSLDEITA
+248 ASSLDDITA
-257 WINDNREPIR
+257 WINENREPIR

-289 GIARASNDFWE
+289 GITRASNDFWE
-300 ESGLAAATGTGNM
+300 ESGLAAVTGTGNM

-373 DAIIRAAESSEEI
+373 NVIVNAAESSEEI
-386 IRIYD
+386 IRLYD
-391 NATDDLFGDI
+391 NATDDLSNHISD
-401 KKNLDRI
+401 NLRKI
-408 KEARL
+408 REARL
-413 GYEDV
+413 GYKDI
-418 KPGEAFNYRSWEKGG
+418 KPGETFNYRSWEKGG
-433 APESREFGQQTA
+433 ENAPREFGQQT
-445 TAGGKRGGG
+445 TTTGGKRGGG
-454 RKSAPKPEKDGWP
+454 GKSAPKPEKDGWP

-619 SAFGQLTQGMS
+619 SAFGELTQGMS

-640 AIQKSFAIASAT
+640 AIQKSFTVASAT
-652 ANAILAWTQAI
+652 MSAFAAWMEALK
-663 TDTSNTTWVGKLAAY
+663 TTPFIPAGLAAY

-712 GEYGPEVVEGPARVT
+712 GEYGPEVIAGPANVT

-751 DASRAGQSD
+751 DASRAGQ
-760 TETRDGDRIINI
+760 TESETAADGDRIINI

>member
-70 TEKAVASFIQSTGGI
+70 TEKAVAAFIQSTGGI

-158 GLQQLGIKAQDTGTA
+158 GLQQLGIKAQDTGTT

-203 EGVLEYLQ
+203 EGVLDYLQ
-211 GGLTGAMN
+211 SGLTGAMN
-219 QLENAW
+219 QMENAW

-248 ATSLDEITA
+248 ASSLDDITA
-257 WINDNREPIR
+257 WINENREPIR

-289 GIARASNDFWE
+289 GITRASNDFWE
-300 ESGLAAATGTGNM
+300 ESGLAAVTGTGNM

-373 DAIIRAAESSEEI
+373 NAIISAAESSEEI

-408 KEARL
+408 KFARL
-413 GYEDV
+413 GYEDL
-418 KPGEAFNYRSWEKGG
+418 KPGEVF
-433 APESREFGQQTA
+433 
-445 TAGGKRGGG
+445 
-454 RKSAPKPEKDGWP
+454 
-467 EYYAGLASIARQGY
+467 
-481 SDIEKLRAE
+481 
-490 HGDRIAELNKQ
+490 
-501 FAASQ
+501 
-506 SATDAEYLAARK
+506 
-518 ILDDDYFRQYKDKQK
+518 
-533 EARDFLREM
+533 
-542 KNDEMADLD
+542 
-551 NEYRERLEKLKW
+551 
-563 YYDQGL
+563 
-569 ILEQEYQD
+569 
-577 GLADIRKD
+577 
-585 YDGKRKS
+585 
-592 AKKQIPKEVQEE
+592 
-604 IDGINDMAGGISNLS
+604 
-619 SAFGQLTQGMS
+619 
-630 ESSASYKALF
+630 
-640 AIQKSFAIASAT
+640 
-652 ANAILAWTQAI
+652 
-663 TDTSNTTWVGKLAAY
+663 
-678 ANAVALTTGI
+678 
-688 LGQLKSV
+688 
-695 TMHDKGGSIPAG
+695 
-707 GLGIV
+707 
-712 GEYGPEVVEGPARVT
+712 T
-727 SRRKTADLARSAM
+727 SRWW
-740 SGGSVTVNLYE
+740 E
-751 DASRAGQSD
+751 
-760 TETRDGDRIINI
+760 
-772 FVSNI
+772 
-777 RRGGQMAKTLENTY
+777 
-791 QIRRYGA
+791 

>member
-13 LNTTKYSEK
+13 LNTSKYSEK

-144 VASAFTGVLRGNYR
+144 VASAFTGVIRGNYR
-158 GLQQLGIKAQDTGTA
+158 GLQQLGIKAQDTGTT

-183 EIQKNTAALAGYFD
+183 EIQKNTAALSGYFD
-197 AIGAEN
+197 AIGQEN

-225 GDFYRALGES
+225 GDFYRAIGES

-248 ATSLDEITA
+248 ASSLDDITA
-257 WINDNREPIR
+257 WINENREPIR

-276 WRTISKTAKDVFD
+276 WREISKTAKDVFD
-289 GIARASNDFWE
+289 GIAKASNDFWE

-328 LQVMKYANLA
+328 LQVMKYAELT
-338 WAGIRGIK
+338 WA
-346 DIGAASF
+346 
-353 EGVLTAIKTGSLAE
+353 AIKGVVNAQWE
-367 GQKVIE
+367 GISTTVTELSFSAGKE
-373 DAIIRAAESSEEI
+373 AYANAMNSALKNAAEIS
-386 IRIYD
+386 RLYD
-391 NATDDLFGDI
+391 ASTDDIFRDI
-401 KKNLDRI
+401 KKNLERI
-408 KEARL
+408 KLARL

-418 KPGEAFNYRSWEKGG
+418 KPGEVFNYRTWEKGG
-433 APESREFGQQTA
+433 AQEPREFGQQT
-445 TAGGKRGGG
+445 TTTGGKRGGGG

-467 EYYAGLASIARQGY
+467 EYYASLASIARQGY

-518 ILDDDYFRQYKDKQK
+518 ILDDDYIRQYKDKQQ

-542 KNDEMADLD
+542 KNDEMLDLD
-551 NEYRERLEKLKW
+551 AEYREKLEKLKE

-604 IDGINDMAGGISNLS
+604 IDGINDMAAGVNNLS
-619 SAFGQLTQGMS
+619 SAFGNLTQGMS
-630 ESSASYKALF
+630 ESSAGYKALF
-640 AIQKSFAIASAT
+640 ALQKSFAVASAT
-652 ANAILAWTQAI
+652 MNAFAAWMEAL
-663 TDTSNTTWVGKLAAY
+663 NTKPFIPAGLAAY

-712 GEYGPEVVEGPARVT
+712 GEYGPEVIEGPARVT

>member
-34 KGIGDSFKQLGGAWK
+34 KGIGASFKELGGAWK

-70 TEKAVASFIQSTGGI
+70 TEKAVAAFIQSTGGI

-116 RRNGIEPTAAQLKTF
+116 RRNGIEPTADQLKTF

-158 GLQQLGIKAQDTGTA
+158 GLQQLGIKAQDTGAT

-183 EIQKNTAALAGYFD
+183 EIEKNTAALSGYFA
-197 AIGAEN
+197 AIGQEN

-211 GGLTGAMN
+211 GGLTGAVN
-219 QLENAW
+219 QMENAW

-235 GLGDLIRDMVREA
+235 GLGDLFRDMVREA

-289 GIARASNDFWE
+289 GITRASNDFWE

-353 EGVLTAIKTGSLAE
+353 EGVLTAIKTGSLEE

-373 DAIIRAAESSEEI
+373 NAIIRAAESSEEI
-386 IRIYD
+386 IRLYD

-408 KEARL
+408 RLARL
-413 GYEDV
+413 GYEDL
-418 KPGEAFNYRSWEKGG
+418 KPGEIFNYRTWEKGG
-433 APESREFGQQTA
+433 APESREFGQQT
-445 TAGGKRGGG
+445 TTTGGKRGGG
-454 RKSAPKPEKDGWP
+454 RAAPKPEKDGWP

-490 HGDRIAELNKQ
+490 HGDRIAELNRQ

-518 ILDDDYFRQYKDKQK
+518 ILDDDYIRQYKDKQK
-533 EARDFLREM
+533 EARDFLREL
-542 KNDEMADLD
+542 KNDEMLELD
-551 NEYRERLEKLKW
+551 NEYREKLEKLKW

-569 ILEQEYQD
+569 ILEQEYQE
-577 GLADIRKD
+577 GLTDARKD

-604 IDGINDMAGGISNLS
+604 IDGINEMAGGISNLS
-619 SAFGQLTQGMS
+619 SAFGELTQGMS

-640 AIQKSFAIASAT
+640 AIQKSFAVASAT
-652 ANAILAWTQAI
+652 MNAFAAWMEAL
-663 TDTSNTTWVGKLAAY
+663 DTKPFIPAGLAAY

-727 SRRKTADLARSAM
+727 SRRKTADLARSAI

-751 DASRAGQSD
+751 DASRAGQSE

>member
-34 KGIGDSFKQLGGAWK
+34 KGIGASFKELGGAWK

-70 TEKAVASFIQSTGGI
+70 TEKAVAAFIQSTGGI

-144 VASAFTGVLRGNYR
+144 VASAFTGVIRGNYR
-158 GLQQLGIKAQDTGTA
+158 GLQQLGIKAQDTGAT

-183 EIQKNTAALAGYFD
+183 EIQKNTAALSAYFD

-248 ATSLDEITA
+248 ASSLDDITA
-257 WINDNREPIR
+257 WINENREPIR
-267 AFFQDVGDS
+267 AFFADVGDS

-289 GIARASNDFWE
+289 GIAKASNDFWE

-353 EGVLTAIKTGSLAE
+353 EGVLTAIKTGSLEE

-373 DAIIRAAESSEEI
+373 NAIIRAAESSEEI

-401 KKNLDRI
+401 KKNLERI

-418 KPGEAFNYRSWEKGG
+418 KPGEIFNYRSWEQGG
-433 APESREFGQQTA
+433 APKSREFGQQT
-445 TAGGKRGGG
+445 TTGGKRGGG
-454 RKSAPKPEKDGWP
+454 RAAPKPEKDGWP

-518 ILDDDYFRQYKDKQK
+518 ILDDDYIRQYKDKQK

-640 AIQKSFAIASAT
+640 AIQKSFAVASAT
-652 ANAILAWTQAI
+652 MNAFAAWMEAL
-663 TDTSNTTWVGKLAAY
+663 DTKPFIPAGLAAY

-712 GEYGPEVVEGPARVT
+712 GEYGPEIIEGPANVT
-727 SRRKTADLARSAM
+727 SRRKTADLARSAI

-751 DASRAGQSD
+751 DASRAGQSE

>member
-70 TEKAVASFIQSTGGI
+70 TEKAVAAFIQSTGGI

-158 GLQQLGIKAQDTGTA
+158 GLQQLGIKAQDTGTT

-183 EIQKNTAALAGYFD
+183 EIQKNTAALSAYF
-197 AIGAEN
+197 AEIGQEN

-219 QLENAW
+219 QMENAW

-248 ATSLDEITA
+248 ASALDDITA
-257 WINDNREPIR
+257 WINENREPIR

-276 WRTISKTAKDVFD
+276 WRAISKTAKDVFD
-289 GIARASNDFWE
+289 GIAQASNDFWE

-353 EGVLTAIKTGSLAE
+353 EGVLTAIKTGSLEE

-373 DAIIRAAESSEEI
+373 NAIMRAAESSEEI

-413 GYEDV
+413 GYEDL
-418 KPGEAFNYRSWEKGG
+418 KPGETFNYRSWEKGG

-445 TAGGKRGGG
+445 TAGKRGGGG

-506 SATDAEYLAARK
+506 SATEAEYLAARK
-518 ILDDDYFRQYKDKQK
+518 VLDDDYLRQYKDKQQ

-542 KNDEMADLD
+542 KNDEMLDLD
-551 NEYRERLEKLKW
+551 AEYREKLEKLKE

-604 IDGINDMAGGISNLS
+604 IDGINDMAAGVNNLS
-619 SAFGQLTQGMS
+619 SAFGNLTQGMS

-640 AIQKSFAIASAT
+640 AIQKSFTVASAT
-652 ANAILAWTQAI
+652 MSAFAAWMEALK
-663 TDTSNTTWVGKLAAY
+663 TTPFIPAGLAAY

-712 GEYGPEVVEGPARVT
+712 GEYGPEVIEGPANVT

-751 DASRAGQSD
+751 DASRAGQSE

>member
-1 MSIVNTILNKVD
+1 MSIVNTILNKID

-34 KGIGDSFKQLGGAWK
+34 KGIGASFKELGGAWK

-70 TEKAVASFIQSTGGI
+70 TEKAVAAFIQSTGGI

-116 RRNGIEPTAAQLKTF
+116 RRNGIEPTADQLKTF

-144 VASAFTGVLRGNYR
+144 VASAFTGVIRGNYR
-158 GLQQLGIKAQDTGTA
+158 GLQQLGIKAQDTGTT

-183 EIQKNTAALAGYFD
+183 EIEKNTAALSGYF
-197 AIGAEN
+197 AEIGAEN

-219 QLENAW
+219 QMENAW

-248 ATSLDEITA
+248 ATSLDDITA
-257 WINDNREPIR
+257 WINENREPIR
-267 AFFQDVGDS
+267 AFFTTITESWDS
-276 WRTISKTAKDVFD
+276 IVTATKDSIKVIKD
-289 GIARASNDFWE
+289 TVNDLWE
-300 ESGLAAATGTGNM
+300 SSGLAAATGANNM
-313 IDALSQLFNFARAGF
+313 IDALSQFFNFARAGF
-328 LQVMKYANLA
+328 LEVAK
-338 WAGIRGIK
+338 WATNTWTAIMGGFQAVGEGIGNWLGGGEFGKAYNRVLNQAADQIGK
-346 DIGAASF
+346 DTENFNG
-353 EGVLTAIKTGSLAE
+353 AIKTYHAE
-367 GQKVIE
+367 I
-373 DAIIRAAESSEEI
+373 S
-386 IRIYD
+386 
-391 NATDDLFGDI
+391 
-401 KKNLDRI
+401 KNLQRLAD
-408 KEARL
+408 ANL
-413 GYEDV
+413 GYKDL
-418 KPGEAFNYRSWEKGG
+418 KPGEVFNYRSWEQGG
-433 APESREFGQQTA
+433 APEPREFGQQT
-445 TAGGKRGGG
+445 TTTTGGKRGGGG

-542 KNDEMADLD
+542 KNDEMLDLD

-604 IDGINDMAGGISNLS
+604 IDGINDMAGGINNLS
-619 SAFGQLTQGMS
+619 SAFGNLTQGMS
-630 ESSASYKALF
+630 ESSTAYKALF
-640 AIQKSFAIASAT
+640 ALQKSFAVASAT
-652 ANAILAWTQAI
+652 MNAFAAWMEAL
-663 TDTSNTTWVGKLAAY
+663 NTKPFIPAGLAAY

-712 GEYGPEVVEGPARVT
+712 GEYGPEVIEGPARVT

-751 DASRAGQSD
+751 DASRAGQSE